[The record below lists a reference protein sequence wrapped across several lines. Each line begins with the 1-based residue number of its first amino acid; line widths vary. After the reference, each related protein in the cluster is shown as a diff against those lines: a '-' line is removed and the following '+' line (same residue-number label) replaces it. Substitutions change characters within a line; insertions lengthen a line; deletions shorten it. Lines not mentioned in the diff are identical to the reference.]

1 MTIFSLRPAVTAAAA
16 VALAASFAAGPVLA
30 GKRDPAKIPAD
41 VLQMEDILAKA
52 KRDRPGRVVEVDL
65 DRRGKRYI
73 YQVEVIDA
81 AGAEWELE
89 YDARSGELL
98 RSERDD
104 D

>member
-1 MTIFSLRPAVTAAAA
+1 MGRRENPPREENPMTDFSLRPTLTAVAA
-16 VALAASFAAGPVLA
+16 VALVAALAAGPAEA
-30 GKRDPAKIPAD
+30 GKRDPAKIPPD

-81 AGAEWELE
+81 DGAE
-89 YDARSGELL
+89 
-98 RSERDD
+98 
-104 D
+104 